1 MPNQFR
7 EKHKDSLLLKLDEIH
22 AKFPKRLT
30 IGARNY
36 FRKFHINRIKD
47 FAPFAGAKQPPY
59 RKSVFDF
66 MVITRGKSIRAK
78 GLNTYELTPNSIFF
92 VPAYQTRTSDFISED
107 LDGFFCHFDMEIFN
121 PTLFPQEVFSQF
133 TFLQYVGNALVQ
145 IPEESMPEILSLM
158 ELLLGEYKKKT
169 QKNFN
174 IICSLLMTFFYKL
187 NSFTTH
193 TQSVKSSAS
202 ILTQAYKDALMEHI
216 YDIHS
221 VKGYADHLRVSQNY
235 LNRSLKTTIG
245 KTALTVLTEMQL
257 IEAKSL
263 LRQSGLNIGEIA
275 FKLGN
280 KNPSD
285 FSRFF
290 KKNTGITPGQ
300 FRDGEDYR

>member
-30 IGARNY
+30 IAAQSY

-59 RKSVFDF
+59 RKSVSDF
-66 MVITRGKSIRAK
+66 MVITKGKSIRSK
-78 GLNTYELTPNSIFF
+78 GLNMYELTPMSVFF
-92 VPAYQTRTSDFISED
+92 VPAYQIRTSEFISDD
-107 LDGFFCHFDMEIFN
+107 LDGFFCHFDMEIFH
-121 PTLFPQEVFSQF
+121 PSRFPHDNFSQF
-133 TFLQYVGNALVQ
+133 PFLQYVGNALVQ
-145 IPEESMPEILSLM
+145 VPEKSMPEILSLM
-158 ELLLGEYKKKT
+158 ELLHGEY
-169 QKNFN
+169 QKESHSNFN
-174 IICSLLMTFFYKL
+174 VICSLLMTFFYKL
-187 NSFTTH
+187 NSFTAH
-193 TQSVKSSAS
+193 TQKVKSRAS

-221 VKGYADHLRVSQNY
+221 VKGYADYLRVSQNY
-235 LNRSLKTTIG
+235 LNRALKNTIG
-245 KTALTVLTEMQL
+245 KTALAILTEMQL

-263 LRQSGLNIGEIA
+263 LRQSGLNISEIA

-280 KNPSD
+280 KNHSD

-300 FRDGEDYR
+300 FRDGEDHK